1 MPDFDVMHG
10 LANTGNNQVQWRV
23 EVDTNG
29 YKACGFDVRGE
40 RGVSNDKQSTDRISN
55 NGSSL
60 KSRFDRD
67 NPPDIEFTI
76 NGCGLL
82 FPMQFMPTDTQSHGI
97 KCTFAIYGEEE

>member
-40 RGVSNDKQSTDRISN
+40 RGVSTQARD
-55 NGSSL
+55 L
-60 KSRFDRD
+60 KD
-67 NPPDIEFTI
+67 EW
-76 NGCGLL
+76 
-82 FPMQFMPTDTQSHGI
+82 
-97 KCTFAIYGEEE
+97 